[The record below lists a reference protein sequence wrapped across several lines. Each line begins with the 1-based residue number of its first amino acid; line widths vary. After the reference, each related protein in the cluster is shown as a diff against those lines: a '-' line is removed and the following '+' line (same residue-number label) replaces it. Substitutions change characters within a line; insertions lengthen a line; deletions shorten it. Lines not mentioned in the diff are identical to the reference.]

1 MVRRRMLIFSAV
13 LLYGVVG
20 AHAQTDKQ
28 IFEWG
33 LSGPQ
38 SVSTSLPSCQ
48 TFPISVKSLT
58 GHGVPPFYMMAF
70 AVGGTPI
77 TTLIGTNASDLA
89 WTVQHPIGTQLLLA
103 VVDSLGN
110 SGGVDTPLYT
120 VIEGATEC
128 LPPAIARPPF
138 TITSNVTDTLT
149 TCQPWG
155 LTIHGG
161 TPPYNVTLAA
171 LNASD
176 VTNATLGPHDITL
189 TYINRAEPNT
199 QMIASVSDMTGRWAT
214 GSPLV
219 RTEGSTN
226 VDCPGLVTSSSSEP
240 ITQPGN
246 ETHAGIS
253 RTKKIG
259 VIVGATAGGLLLI
272 CGLGTWAI
280 GRLRRPSDKGLTPSS
295 ASIVSPFQTWPSGTV
310 ILVPPSS
317 TLLAGKHS
325 RDTMSIPLSSVA
337 SSSPVAPPCCGAR
350 ELPPPYVHP

>member
-1 MVRRRMLIFSAV
+1 MLRPRSMLIFFAV
-13 LLYGVVG
+13 LLYSI
-20 AHAQTDKQ
+20 ARIHAQTDEQ

-38 SVSTSLPSCQ
+38 SVSSSLPSCH
-48 TFPISVKSLT
+48 TFPISVKSLA

-70 AVGGTPI
+70 AVGGAPI
-77 TTLIGTNASDLA
+77 TTLIGTNPNNLT
-89 WTVQHPIGTQLLLA
+89 WTVEYPIGTQLLLA

-120 VIEGATEC
+120 VIEGATQC
-128 LPPAIARPPF
+128 IPPAVARPPF
-138 TITSNVTDTLT
+138 TIMSNVTDTLT

-155 LTIHGG
+155 LAIQGG

-176 VTNATLGPHDITL
+176 VTNATLGPNDITF
-189 TYINRAEPNT
+189 TYINRAEANT

-226 VDCPGLVTSSSSEP
+226 VDCPGLSSSSSSEP
-240 ITQPGN
+240 ITQSGHKSHRS
-246 ETHAGIS
+246 TS
-253 RTKKIG
+253 RAKKIG
-259 VIVGATAGGLLLI
+259 VIIGATACGLLLFW
-272 CGLGTWAI
+272 GLGTWTI
-280 GRLRRPSDKGLTPSS
+280 RRLRRPLVKGLTPSR
-295 ASIVSPFQTWPSGTV
+295 IVSPFQTWPSGTV
-310 ILVPPSS
+310 ILMPPSS
-317 TLLAGKHS
+317 TLLASKHS
-325 RDTMSIPLSSVA
+325 RDTMPIPLTPTPC
-337 SSSPVAPPCCGAR
+337 SSPTISTPCGAG